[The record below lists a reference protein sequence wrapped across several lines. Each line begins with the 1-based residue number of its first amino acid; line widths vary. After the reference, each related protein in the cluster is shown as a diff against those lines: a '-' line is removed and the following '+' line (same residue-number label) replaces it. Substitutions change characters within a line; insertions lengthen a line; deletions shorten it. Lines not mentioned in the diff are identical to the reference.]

1 MENGKRKELDFE
13 YKVQDDKECMKV
25 WMQIDGCK
33 ETGNLDITFYSEV
46 NDGMF
51 PVMEVTEEFGVPMEK
66 NRMFIKESMTV
77 DFALAFLQKY
87 GIGTPTGET
96 GRCGIRE
103 CPVFEF
109 NEEVLRELD
118 PEGYRQ
124 YEEIHEQVKREP
136 IQEMPDTV
144 KTAQY

>member
-1 MENGKRKELDFE
+1 
-13 YKVQDDKECMKV
+13 MKV

-87 GIGTPTGET
+87 GIGTPTG
-96 GRCGIRE
+96 IVLSLQYPAFPVSVPSLPVRE
-103 CPVFEF
+103 FPHTAGT
-109 NEEVLRELD
+109 LPGPA
-118 PEGYRQ
+118 PEGPP
-124 YEEIHEQVKREP
+124 H
-136 IQEMPDTV
+136 
-144 KTAQY
+144 

>member
-66 NRMFIKESMTV
+66 NRMFIKESMTL
-77 DFALAFLQKY
+77 DFALAFLHKY
-87 GIGTPTGET
+87 GIGTPTG
-96 GRCGIRE
+96 
-103 CPVFEF
+103 
-109 NEEVLRELD
+109 
-118 PEGYRQ
+118 
-124 YEEIHEQVKREP
+124 
-136 IQEMPDTV
+136 
-144 KTAQY
+144 

>member
-1 MENGKRKELDFE
+1 MTTGRWIEIENGKRKELDFE

-66 NRMFIKESMTV
+66 NRMFKPPLE
-77 DFALAFLQKY
+77 
-87 GIGTPTGET
+87 
-96 GRCGIRE
+96 
-103 CPVFEF
+103 
-109 NEEVLRELD
+109 
-118 PEGYRQ
+118 
-124 YEEIHEQVKREP
+124 KREDA
-136 IQEMPDTV
+136 ESVNARYLSSMRRSFGSWTR
-144 KTAQY
+144 KGTGSMRKFTNR

>member
-1 MENGKRKELDFE
+1 MAVRKPEISTLP
-13 YKVQDDKECMKV
+13 
-25 WMQIDGCK
+25 
-33 ETGNLDITFYSEV
+33 FYSEV

-109 NEEVLRELD
+109 NEEVLGSWTRK
-118 PEGYRQ
+118 GTGSMR
-124 YEEIHEQVKREP
+124 KFTNR
-136 IQEMPDTV
+136 
-144 KTAQY
+144 